1 MPTECCKAR
10 ATLDE
15 TCAESVLSVIAS
27 LQRGMRGP
35 VVPTDLGA
43 EKMLGYM
50 VIIATI
56 NSK

>member
-1 MPTECCKAR
+1 
-10 ATLDE
+10 
-15 TCAESVLSVIAS
+15 
-27 LQRGMRGP
+27 MRGP

-56 NSK
+56 NSKWALGSKRRRCHF